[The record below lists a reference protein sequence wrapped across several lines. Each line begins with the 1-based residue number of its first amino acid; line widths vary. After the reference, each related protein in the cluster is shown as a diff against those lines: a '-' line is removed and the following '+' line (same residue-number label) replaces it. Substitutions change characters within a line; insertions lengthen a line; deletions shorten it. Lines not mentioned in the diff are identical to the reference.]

1 MPQAK
6 KEKSDT
12 SLTTDEQISLLQ
24 SLRYTATKDTSDDD
38 EDTETEGETSED
50 SAEDSN

>member
-12 SLTTDEQISLLQ
+12 SLTTDEKISLLQ
-24 SLRYTATKDTSDDD
+24 SFRYTSKKDTSNDD
-38 EDTETEGETSED
+38 EDTETEGETIED